1 MMAQKTYTS
10 LTIALIATVTSSYGA
25 TTTWTGGAG
34 TTDYSTAGNW
44 DNGVPNLN
52 GTDNAFIGGTAE
64 YDATTGG
71 GDLFINAGS
80 TLTITSGGSFE
91 QTVGGS
97 WMQFGGGTLNINNG
111 GSFSAGTAG
120 NMQFLGSTLNINPG
134 GSFSMGTAGMA
145 RNAATTLNIGS
156 DYSVAGNFIYNPSAT
171 GVINILSG
179 ADFQVGNEIKTSTL
193 FSIAAGASVTG
204 RIVAFAD
211 FADGII
217 DVSGTLNLS
226 GDNDAGLYAPSA
238 TKYVN
243 IASASGKVVIDGTT
257 ETAVINQIAFGGYR
271 FLGVAD
277 DGNLTYADLGSGVF
291 EITAVPEPGTYA
303 LIAGML
309 ALGSV
314 MMRRRQS

>member
-1 MMAQKTYTS
+1 MIAQKTYTS
-10 LTIALIATVTSSYGA
+10 LTIALLATVTSSYGA

-71 GDLFINAGS
+71 GDLYISAGS

-91 QTVGGS
+91 QTAGGS
-97 WMQFGGGTLNINNG
+97 WMQFAGG
-111 GSFSAGTAG
+111 
-120 NMQFLGSTLNINPG
+120 TLNINPG
-134 GSFSMGTAGMA
+134 GSFSMGTAGNML

-156 DYSVAGNFIYNPSAT
+156 DYSVAGNFIYQPDAS
-171 GVINILSG
+171 GVVNILSG

-193 FSIAAGASVTG
+193 FNIAAGASVTG
-204 RIVAFAD
+204 RIVSFAD
-211 FADGII
+211 FVDGII

-226 GDNDAGLYAPSA
+226 GDNAAGLYNPSA

-271 FLGVAD
+271 FLGIAD